1 MDIIDQLIDED
12 SNNNKQLY
20 IYIYIYVPFNFFNLM
35 FQHL

>member
-1 MDIIDQLIDED
+1 MYIIDQLIDED

-20 IYIYIYVPFNFFNLM
+20 IYIYVPFNFFNLM